1 MADAADKLVTPWEC
15 TGEDCGVSAVTATEM
30 VNKFGHYVTAENPDV
45 FTFFETCGACNNDVV
60 GIRCVDCPES
70 ADTHEEAE
78 IKFGEDYADKER
90 QVRKGKGKK
99 KTGLRCLECLEKFD
113 AKEKSKNK
121 KKPAPEPK
129 KKNAKGAKRDLA
141 TPDASGDEDG
151 GDDGEG
157 DSKSGQAA
165 ESESKS
171 PKKKAGPPP
180 SPGKKTPRKTVAKKK

>member
-90 QVRKGKGKK
+90 QVRKGNG
-99 KTGLRCLECLEKFD
+99 TGLRCRKCMEKFD
-113 AKEKSKNK
+113 KKEKSKK
-121 KKPAPEPK
+121 KKPVPEPK
-129 KKNAKGAKRDLA
+129 KKNAKKDGTKRELDVP
-141 TPDASGDEDG
+141 TASSDS
-151 GDDGEG
+151 DDEG
-157 DSKSGQAA
+157 DSKSGKAD
-165 ESESKS
+165 KS
-171 PKKKAGPPP
+171 PKRNKAQSPSPSPSSAKKAATK
-180 SPGKKTPRKTVAKKK
+180 STTRKRASKKK